1 MAVPV
6 VLSFVWLVL
15 MRYLTKFFVW
25 LTIILLNVFVIGVTL
40 FTYVKAGLIGSDA
53 IGSDNVASL
62 ESASGAVSAGCWG
75 SAHVVAI
82 IHVHLVCSHEA
93 RGRKLSIRTKAGDP
107 VVMLLRSIVEGPVNV
122 EQRQLKSLLRF
133 HNSTSIP
140 SQAVS

>member
-1 MAVPV
+1 MLQVIVVCGLAVPV

-75 SAHVVAI
+75 SVHVVAI
-82 IHVHLVCSHEA
+82 VPSLLSYLRLVCSHKG
-93 RGRKLSIRTKAGDP
+93 RGRK
-107 VVMLLRSIVEGPVNV
+107 RSV
-122 EQRQLKSLLRF
+122 
-133 HNSTSIP
+133 
-140 SQAVS
+140 